1 MIPYRCVKNK
11 IIIFFICS
19 LCLIQLA
26 CPNNDPVN
34 KTVKNNSPKNT
45 GEPTNKPSIKIP
57 TEEELLKT
65 IKELPDNQIDIGL
78 VSLVIAKDIYP
89 DIDISIYIK
98 ELDAMAKELSGK
110 IGAEKN
116 PEKLL
121 AIFNNYINQ
130 GEEKYIIMMRMH

>member
-1 MIPYRCVKNK
+1 MIIDK
-11 IIIFFICS
+11 
-19 LCLIQLA
+19 
-26 CPNNDPVN
+26 
-34 KTVKNNSPKNT
+34 NSPIPQYFQLQT
-45 GEPTNKPSIKIP
+45 WLIEQIEQGIFKPDDKIP